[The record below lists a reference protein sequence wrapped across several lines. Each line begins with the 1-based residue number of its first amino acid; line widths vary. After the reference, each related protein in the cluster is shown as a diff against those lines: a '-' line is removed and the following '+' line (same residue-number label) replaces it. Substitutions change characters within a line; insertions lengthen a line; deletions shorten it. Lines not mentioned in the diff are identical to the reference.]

1 MKSYPINRFAFGTL
15 VVFCLLAGTGTFAG
29 LKPAAP
35 DLSPEQKLASLL
47 AEGEEL
53 EYRDTRKSQALH
65 EEALKLAIELGDI
78 RGQIAARIGIGSAIS
93 RMGDNTGAIRQYRTA
108 MDLSNQI
115 DDPELLSDIHISL
128 GTSYFDLGD
137 YERAL
142 ISYQESLQLRAGTGD
157 VERIAKSRTNIG
169 NVYWMMEEHE
179 KALVEFEQALAAFQE
194 IGFELGVAGLSI
206 NVGKGYLELNKPA
219 RAMDMFN
226 QSLALFTRLGNPY
239 GTAMAN
245 ACIGDMLMAQG
256 KPDAALA
263 RHVQALKTRK
273 EAGDAKGEI
282 DSMVAAAE
290 SCIQLKRFEEAHEYL
305 RIALARSIER
315 EMPNE
320 QKHVYRVYT
329 DLYEAQGR
337 QDKALSFYRKY
348 VDLREELQRGEKEQN
363 IQEIQARYKVEQEL
377 EKLQHEADMAE
388 LELRLAMDNRNLW
401 IMLAA
406 ITAILGSVSLVLY
419 FQKVGA
425 NRKLSRL
432 ARLDPLTGLSNRRD
446 ILERIIQEF
455 ARSRRSGNPFALLM
469 LDADHFKKINDQYGH
484 ATGDN
489 VLEWLA
495 TRIQRILRESDHA
508 ARWGGEEFL
517 VLLPYTGMSG
527 STRFAERLLEEITAV
542 PFMKDDI
549 TIPVTV
555 TIGVAKVDPERD
567 KSPEDLINRADAA
580 MYTGKEQGRNQVVVA
595 NWNGA

>member
-1 MKSYPINRFAFGTL
+1 MILCLMAGT
-15 VVFCLLAGTGTFAG
+15 VVLAGQ
-29 LKPAAP
+29 KPDTPA
-35 DLSPEQKLASLL
+35 LSAEQKLAALL
-47 AEGEEL
+47 AEAEEL
-53 EYRDTRKSQALH
+53 EYKDTRKSKELH
-65 EEALKLAIELGDI
+65 EEALALAIELDDTW
-78 RGQIAARIGIGSAIS
+78 GQIAARIGIGSAIS

-108 MDLSNQI
+108 LDLSQQI

-142 ISYQESLQLRAGTGD
+142 ISYQESLRLREGTGD
-157 VERIAKSRTNIG
+157 RERIAKSRTNIG

-179 KALVEFEQALAAFQE
+179 KALVEFEQALDAFRE

-206 NVGKGYLELNKPA
+206 NVGKGYLKLDKPA
-219 RAMDMFN
+219 EAMNMFT
-226 QSLALFTRLGNPY
+226 QSLELFTELDNPY

-256 KPDAALA
+256 KPEAALA
-263 RHVQALKTRK
+263 RHIRALETRK

-290 SCIQLKRFEEAHEYL
+290 SCVLLKRFDEAHEYL
-305 RIALARSIER
+305 RIALARAIER

-377 EKLQHEADMAE
+377 ETLQHEADMAE

-406 ITAILGSVSLVLY
+406 ITALLGTISLILY
-419 FQKVGA
+419 FQKAAA
-425 NRKLSRL
+425 NRKLFRL
-432 ARLDPLTGLSNRRD
+432 ARMDPLTGLSNRRD
-446 ILERIIQEF
+446 MLEQINQEF

-469 LDADHFKKINDQYGH
+469 LDADQFKKINDEYGH
-484 ATGDN
+484 AVGDE
-489 VLEWLA
+489 VLVWLA
-495 TRIQRILRESDHA
+495 GRIQRMLRESDRA
-508 ARWGGEEFL
+508 GRWGGEEFL
-517 VLLPYTGMSG
+517 ILLPYTGMSG

-542 PFMKDDI
+542 PFKNDDV
-549 TIPVTV
+549 TIHLTV
-555 TIGVAKVDPERD
+555 TIGVAKADLDRD
-567 KSPEDLINRADAA
+567 KNPEGLINRADTA

-595 NWNGA
+595 NWNGV